1 MIVRITFI
9 IIIIIIIIIITQAN
23 VRHIYQRAH
32 AFLDIYIKVACEMWL
47 QFVLYLFFFSQ
58 TYIFLP
64 SLA

>member
-23 VRHIYQRAH
+23 VRQIYQRAH

-47 QFVLYLFFFSQ
+47 QFVLYLFFF
-58 TYIFLP
+58 
-64 SLA
+64 